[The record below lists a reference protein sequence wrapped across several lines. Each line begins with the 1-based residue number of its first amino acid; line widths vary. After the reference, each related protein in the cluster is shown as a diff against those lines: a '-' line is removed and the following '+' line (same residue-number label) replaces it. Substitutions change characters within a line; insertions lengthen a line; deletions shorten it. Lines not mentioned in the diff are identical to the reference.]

1 MLTLQSFSTDT
12 DQVSAGARLD
22 RTPTATHHIYSQIN
36 HGREQMLQVC
46 ATNEQR
52 GECFN
57 EESAASRSSVTGRNM
72 LETDP

>member
-36 HGREQMLQVC
+36 PRQGTDVTGL
-46 ATNEQR
+46 
-52 GECFN
+52 CFN

>member
-36 HGREQMLQVC
+36 PRMLQVC